1 MAPDTYQQQYMD
13 GIQPSQPHLQ
23 GLPLELMNLIFQHL
37 EKKELKSLRLASSEF
52 QDVTTILLFKR
63 YTLYP
68 HQTSFERLLAIANQT
83 SLSDSIQELEINTA
97 FRALPRVPPRYLVPP
112 LPGQYNESRK
122 VSKKAKNRKSPD
134 HVAKVTAALRG
145 IFSNTFAGGNTSD
158 ELSQMVFLQRIFP
171 RLSSL
176 QRIRITDAFFD
187 VDLPHFYLSQLPD
200 FCNSST
206 KDYSALLQDYHDDEN
221 VQQSYAF
228 GVLAAARD
236 VSSLRNFV
244 MHGLDWEDLFGMPDL
259 FRRPI
264 LYRDT
269 LARLEHLELTTEMG
283 KHHWDGDV
291 TLNLQAMLKLSPNLQ
306 VLILWFRRAEDADVG
321 GETLYDWSYNE
332 HCKSNFQLDLDEH
345 DGDFEG
351 PIEMPARLTWSS
363 KVRKLELRGLICT
376 SGEMQSVLGHCS
388 RSLKSLDLSDV
399 ILVPNP
405 RTGPRACFVKLFK
418 WMQQHLRLEALRL
431 QGFFTNGGMQAWS
444 FSDESEHQSADEELK
459 AKVLGFVLHGAACPL
474 DHVEIPDDYFDL
486 GKPRYRREA
495 PATLTKDTKYKGDE
509 SLHMEYHDHEEV
521 PSDEEDEE
529 DEEDES
535 SDYDTDDPDNE
546 IDGEDNEWESASSE
560 DSAEDTHPTANGP
573 MVDGRTDGQ

>member
-1 MAPDTYQQQYMD
+1 MALDSCQQQYMN
-13 GIQPSQPHLQ
+13 GIQPSEPNFR
-23 GLPLELMNLIFQHL
+23 GLPLELSNLIFQHL
-37 EKKELKSLRLASSEF
+37 EKKELKSLRLASNQF
-52 QDVTTILLFKR
+52 RDVTTILLFRR

-83 SLSDSIQELEINTA
+83 SLSGSIQELEINTA

-112 LPGQYNESRK
+112 LPRQYNKSRK
-122 VSKKAKNRKSPD
+122 VSKKAKNGRSPD
-134 HVAKVTAALRG
+134 SVAKVTAALRG
-145 IFSNTFAGGNTSD
+145 MFSNTFAGGNTSD

-171 RLSSL
+171 RLSNL
-176 QRIRITDAFFD
+176 QQIRITDAFFD

-206 KDYSALLQDYHDDEN
+206 KDYSRLLQDYHDDEN

-236 VSSLRNFV
+236 VDSLRKFV

-259 FRRPI
+259 FSRPI

-291 TLNLQAMLKLSPNLQ
+291 TLNLQAMLRLSTSLQ
-306 VLILWFRRAEDADVG
+306 VLILWFRRAEGADVG

-351 PIEMPARLTWSS
+351 PIEMPARLTWSP
-363 KVRKLELRGLICT
+363 KLRDLELRGFICT
-376 SGEMQSVLGHCS
+376 SGEMQSLLSHCS
-388 RSLKSLDLSDV
+388 ASLKSLDLSDI
-399 ILVPNP
+399 ILVPESK
-405 RTGPRACFVKLFK
+405 TGPRGCFVKLFK
-418 WMQQHLRLEALRL
+418 WMQQHLRLEELRL

-444 FSDESEHQSADEELK
+444 FSEVNEQQSANEDLK
-459 AKVLGFVLHGAACPL
+459 TKLLNFIFHGGVCPL

-486 GKPRYRREA
+486 GKPRYRQEA
-495 PATLTKDTKYKGDE
+495 PTMLTKNMKYRGDE
-509 SLHMEYHDHEEV
+509 SLRMEYHDHEEV
-521 PSDEEDEE
+521 PSDDEDDDDDDE
-529 DEEDES
+529 DT
-535 SDYDTDDPDNE
+535 DYDTDDPDNTV
-546 IDGEDNEWESASSE
+546 DGEEDEWESASSD
-560 DSAEDTHPTANGP
+560 DSMEEAHPTANGP
-573 MVDGRTDGQ
+573 MADGVAH